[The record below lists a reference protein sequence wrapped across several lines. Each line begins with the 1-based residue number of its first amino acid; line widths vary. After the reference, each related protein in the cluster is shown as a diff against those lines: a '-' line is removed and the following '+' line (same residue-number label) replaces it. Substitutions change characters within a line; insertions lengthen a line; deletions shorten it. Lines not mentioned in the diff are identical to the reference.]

1 MIYTALTNMAMRLA
15 YDAHQG
21 QVDAAGMPYI
31 FHPCSLAE
39 QMDNERRT
47 CIALLHDVVEDTE
60 VTIGQ
65 LKQEFPP
72 EVTDAVA
79 ALTHNRSED
88 YFTYVTGIF
97 GNPDAMLVKFAD
109 LLHNRNDDRLI
120 GAPDIS
126 WSARAKKRSKYEHA
140 LEMLDGAM
148 RCWADD
154 ARYGPEWKLRG
165 KLLERM
171 G

>member
-1 MIYTALTNMAMRLA
+1 MAMKLA

-47 CIALLHDVVEDTE
+47 CIALLHDVVEDTDI
-60 VTIGQ
+60 TIGQ
-65 LKQEFPP
+65 LKQEFLP
-72 EVTDAVA
+72 EIADAVA
-79 ALTHNRSED
+79 VLTHDRSED
-88 YFTYVTGIF
+88 YFTYVKGIF

-109 LLHNRNDDRLI
+109 LLHNRNEDRLI
-120 GAPDIS
+120 GAPDVS
-126 WSARAKKRSKYEHA
+126 LSARAANRSKYGRA
-140 LEMLDGAM
+140 LEMLDDAM

-154 ARYGPEWKLRG
+154 WKYESEWKLRK

-171 G
+171 GDSIVRMV